1 MNPSDF
7 PPPNIGKGA
16 QDRPHQDEVQ
26 EPAILADPLAP
37 GPIHPFARHHAA
49 ITTTATHAAG
59 TGRLRQPG
67 HS

>member
-37 GPIHPFARHHAA
+37 GPIHPFARHHNLEALA
-49 ITTTATHAAG
+49 
-59 TGRLRQPG
+59 
-67 HS
+67 